1 MYNRGGRRV
10 EMDTYD
16 ELEKLFE
23 ELRREWE
30 LQTPIIELG
39 EFRRRRARDKGEGK
53 KEKRKRRK

>member
-1 MYNRGGRRV
+1 
-10 EMDTYD
+10 MDTYD